1 MILRIIFKDGSL
13 LDLNTD
19 NIKDVFKLTCTI
31 NGEDCPHLDDPEFT
45 CADCLNNSSC
55 DHENCDTIDI
65 LKSASCNTCRNCF
78 MVDGDARRYC
88 FTSECENCVNGSKW
102 EAKNETLA

>member
-45 CADCLNNSSC
+45 CADCLNN
-55 DHENCDTIDI
+55 NCATIDI
-65 LKSASCNTCRNCF
+65 LKSAYKETHDCDTCRNWF
-78 MVDGDARRYC
+78 ID
-88 FTSECENCVNGSKW
+88 ECMDCADCVEGSKW
-102 EAKNETLA
+102 EAKTNETLA